1 MIDPK
6 IYFVAKYKVEGVED
20 NATLEECYDYLK
32 DKQFLGI
39 DIETTRKFPDRIEK
53 KKGEVFRGGLD
64 PYLSKI
70 VMLQI
75 GNFERVFVIDVRD
88 FSNEE
93 LSDITGL
100 LDYNSN
106 ITFIGQN
113 LKFEQKHLK
122 HNYGI
127 NFKRV
132 IDIMIQEMCLYNGL
146 SRSFSLAGMAKE
158 YLGVK
163 SVTDFSLFDLEAKA
177 TMDDEFL
184 LQNEYLLTPFE
195 IADTEQIDKST
206 RMEFVTIGDKPFTSK
221 QILYG
226 ADDIIYPLLIAERQM
241 LGRQLVNGEVY
252 KPTKLFKL
260 ENQMLLVNADME
272 LNGMPFD
279 PEVWKAI
286 EKDKHKEYDERVEI
300 LNKYIEQ
307 FYPKF
312 VEEPNLFDFHRRC
325 KIEWGSS
332 KQVIQLFRFLDI
344 CPQEFSKSTKRMDY
358 TVGAVALQKIIP
370 NDYKKAY
377 LNQKWIGFETDSD
390 GRFIEDHERL
400 ILAYLLM
407 KRSEQAVTTF
417 GLDWLRY
424 VHPIT
429 GRIHSNFRQI
439 LNSGRMASSAPN
451 IQNIPQG
458 IYRDAFVLKSGS
470 VIAADFSNQEMRTV
484 ACLAKEAVMIQVFT
498 EGHPIYGDDLHMATA
513 DSMNK
518 ALNPND
524 ENLPTTKDPEFTS
537 EHKKMRDNAKVV
549 NFGIIYGK
557 EAKGFAEDFGMSLE
571 ESEDFIK
578 TYFQAYPG
586 LKSFMKKQADETF
599 KNNYIQ
605 IDNILDRRWF
615 SPMFDEMNGYFEEV
629 RSYFPREYF
638 SYNGMTKEEK
648 AIVKEEVNAE
658 YPEVKQLWRKYFGIK
673 GMIQRKSTNFAVQG
687 LSGTETKTALVMLR
701 NHILNNKIKDLRII
715 NSVHD
720 EILVETDLP
729 QEEAG
734 KYAEVLTNCMVDGA
748 NLYLDPPIMKS
759 TPEIGTKWL
768 H

>member
-1 MIDPK
+1 MIDPV
-6 IYFVAKYKVEGVED
+6 IYFVANYTVEGVD
-20 NATLEECYDYLK
+20 NNATLKECYEYLN
-32 DKQFLGI
+32 DKKFLGI
-39 DIETTRKFPDRIEK
+39 DIETTRKFPDRVEK
-53 KKGEVFRGGLD
+53 KKGEVYRGGLD
-64 PYLSKI
+64 PYLTNI
-70 VMLQI
+70 VMMQI
-75 GNFERVFVIDVRD
+75 GNFEKVFVIDTRD
-88 FSNEE
+88 FTIEE
-93 LSDITGL
+93 MKDIINFIN
-100 LDYNSN
+100 YNKK
-106 ITFIGQN
+106 TVFIGQN

-127 NFKRV
+127 NFKKI
-132 IDIMIQEMCLYNGL
+132 IDVMIQEMCLYNGL
-146 SRSFSLAGMAKE
+146 NRSFSLAGMAKE

-184 LQNEYLLTPFE
+184 RENEYLLTPFE
-195 IADTEQIDKST
+195 VADTEQIDKST
-206 RMEFVTIGDKPFTSK
+206 RMEFVTIGNKPFTAK

-226 ADDIIYPLLIAERQM
+226 ADDIVYPLLIAERQM
-241 LGRQLVNGEVY
+241 LGRKLPNGSVY
-252 KPTKLFKL
+252 RPTKLFKL
-260 ENQMLLVNADME
+260 ENQMVLVNADME

-279 PEVWKAI
+279 VEVWKSI
-286 EKDKHKEYDERVEI
+286 EKDKHKEYDERLSI
-300 LNKYIEQ
+300 LNKYVEQ

-325 KIEWGSS
+325 RIEWGSS
-332 KQVIQLFRFLDI
+332 KQVIELFRFLDI
-344 CPQEFSKSTKRMDY
+344 CPREFSKSTKKEDW
-358 TVGAVALQKIIP
+358 TVGAVALQRTISNASKE
-370 NDYKKAY
+370 AY
-377 LNQKWIGFETDSD
+377 ANQKWIGFEVDSD

-407 KRSEQAVTTF
+407 KRSEQSVTTF

-429 GRIHSNFRQI
+429 GRVHSNFRQI

-458 IYRDAFVLKSGS
+458 IYRDAFAVKEGS
-470 VIAADFSNQEMRTV
+470 IIAADFSNQEMRTV

-498 EGHPIYGDDLHMATA
+498 EGHPVYDDDLHMATA

-518 ALNPND
+518 ALFPNA
-524 ENLPTTKDPEFTS
+524 ENLPVKGEPTFTPEI
-537 EHKKMRDNAKVV
+537 KKKRDNAKIV

-578 TYFQAYPG
+578 TYFKAYPG
-586 LKSFMKKQADETF
+586 LQKFMDTQAKETF
-599 KNNYIQ
+599 ANNYIQ
-605 IDNILDRRWF
+605 IDKILDRRWF
-615 SPMFDEMNGYFEEV
+615 SSLFDEMNETYEEV
-629 RSYFPREYF
+629 RSYFPEEYF
-638 SYNGMTKEEK
+638 QYNGMTKDEK
-648 AIVKEEVNAE
+648 AIVKQEVNE
-658 YPEVKQLWRKYFGIK
+658 DYPEVKQLWRKFFGLK

-687 LSGTETKTALVMLR
+687 LSGTETKTALVLLR
-701 NHILNNKIKDLRII
+701 NKILDLGITDLKII

-720 EILVETDLP
+720 EILVETTKP
-729 QEEAG
+729 VEEAEE
-734 KYAEVLTNCMVDGA
+734 YATLLTTCMVDGA

-759 TPEIGTKWL
+759 TPEIGTKWV